1 MIIFVFILSAE
12 LNEKE
17 VILPEIYIPEIPNKV
32 LIAQYSINGNI
43 WLFMAGFDAG
53 YIYEYPCPLSGK
65 LKHNKP
71 IRSRIIEHAK
81 DIEIHNFFIQ
91 YGYLKTFCKRK
102 NNKTKNL
109 RVFFFLGKI
118 RNIYIWEHNTDSFIS
133 LN

>member
-1 MIIFVFILSAE
+1 M
-12 LNEKE
+12 
-17 VILPEIYIPEIPNKV
+17 ILPEIYIPEIPNKV

-53 YIYEYPCPLSGK
+53 YVYEYPRPLSGK

-91 YGYLKTFCKRK
+91 YEYFKTFSKSKIC
-102 NNKTKNL
+102 KTKNL
-109 RVFFFLGKI
+109 RVFF
-118 RNIYIWEHNTDSFIS
+118 
-133 LN
+133 